1 MRPEVGMRVG
11 ICDDEDAQ
19 ISALAAQCI
28 ACCREIGTEC
38 HIVEFRSGQE
48 VADYKGE
55 LLHLL
60 FLDIEM
66 PGMSGVQAM
75 KLIETSNFVWRI
87 VFVSSHVEEVWA
99 AFGLKTLDF
108 GRKPVSYDSVMKWI
122 KMALQEFSE
131 EIVIKFDKDNTDTYQ
146 MVSNIIYLEAEGNY
160 VKVHSK
166 ERNFLVSRNLKYWE
180 DKLPG
185 KYFVRIHKS
194 FLVNFEYID
203 YINIIVALKNNH
215 VKFPVGRSYRKS
227 LQSRYNT
234 YIIEKI
240 KGRIC

>member
-1 MRPEVGMRVG
+1 MRVG
-11 ICDDEDAQ
+11 ICDDE
-19 ISALAAQCI
+19 AAQRSTLAVQCI
-28 ACCREIGTEC
+28 NCCREIGTEC
-38 HIVEFRSGQE
+38 HIVEFSSGQE
-48 VADYKGE
+48 AADYKGE

-66 PGMSGVQAM
+66 PGLNGLQTM
-75 KLIETSNFVWRI
+75 KLIESSNLVWRI

-99 AFGLKTLDF
+99 TFGLKTLDF

-122 KMALQEFSE
+122 NLALQEFSE
-131 EIVIKFDKDNTDTYQ
+131 EIVIKFDKDNPDTYQ
-146 MVSNIIYLEAEGNY
+146 MVSNIIYLEADGNY

-166 ERNFLVSRNLKYWE
+166 DQNFLISRNLKYWE
-180 DKLPG
+180 DKLPE

-203 YINIIVALKNNH
+203 NINIVVSLKNNPI
-215 VKFPVGRSYRKS
+215 KFPVGRSYRKN
-227 LQSRYNT
+227 LQNRYNT

>member
-1 MRPEVGMRVG
+1 MRVG
-11 ICDDEDAQ
+11 ICDDEAVQ
-19 ISALAAQCI
+19 RSTLAVQCI
-28 ACCREIGTEC
+28 NCCREIGIEC
-38 HIVEFRSGQE
+38 RIVEFSSGQE
-48 VADYKGE
+48 AADYKGE

-66 PGMSGVQAM
+66 PGLNGLQTM
-75 KLIETSNFVWRI
+75 KLIESSNLVWRI

-108 GRKPVSYDSVMKWI
+108 GRKPVSNEAVMKWI
-122 KMALQEFSE
+122 NMALQEFSE
-131 EIVIKFDKDNTDTYQ
+131 EIVIKFDKDNQDTYQ
-146 MVSNIIYLEAEGNY
+146 MVSNIIYLEADGNY

-166 ERNFLVSRNLKYWE
+166 DQNFLVSRNLKYWE

-203 YINIIVALKNNH
+203 NINVVLALKNNPL
-215 VKFPVGRSYRKS
+215 KFPIGRSYRKN
-227 LQSRYNT
+227 LHDRYNT

>member
-1 MRPEVGMRVG
+1 MRVG
-11 ICDDEDAQ
+11 ICDDEAAQ
-19 ISALAAQCI
+19 IHALAVQCI
-28 ACCREIGTEC
+28 TYCREIGTEC

-48 VADYKGE
+48 VVDYKGE

-66 PGMSGVQAM
+66 PGMSGLQTM
-75 KLIETSNFVWRI
+75 KLIETSNLVWRI
-87 VFVSSHVEEVWA
+87 VFISSHVEEVWA
-99 AFGLKTLDF
+99 TFGLKTLDF

-131 EIVIKFDKDNTDTYQ
+131 EIVIKFDKDSPDTYQ
-146 MVSNIIYLEAEGNY
+146 MVSNIMYLEAEGNY
-160 VKVHSK
+160 VRVHVK
-166 ERNFLVSRNLKYWE
+166 GRNFLVSRNLKYWE

-194 FLVNFEYID
+194 YLVNFEYID
-203 YINIIVALKNNH
+203 NINIVVILKNKPN
-215 VKFPVGRSYRKS
+215 KFPVGRSYRKS
-227 LQSRYNT
+227 LQSRYNI